1 MKDEA
6 PSITKLR
13 PPPMWQLWNN
23 PIFRRYFRSRLRPQ
37 GLSVALIITLVI
49 GGFIYLFV
57 PAVNKRIDEQRQLR
71 HLNDLRKLEN
81 LSQDKNQE
89 WEDLARRVADWEK
102 PKVRPPS
109 FYERTPIFPLLILQ
123 GIILFL
129 FGTGQVAG
137 GMTAESDEGS
147 VDYQRL
153 APMSPLAKTL
163 GYLFGLPVREYV
175 MFLATLP
182 LTALALW
189 KGRVPWEAWL
199 PVYGVFLFSV
209 VLYHLTGLVSGTV
222 IRNKRWAFLLSM
234 GLVFMLY
241 TVVPQGAR
249 FGFPFVK
256 YLTLWPVLVEHA
268 EEIAPK
274 SAEELVFATGMTPGS
289 EVPFFNLLFSDL
301 AFTLLVQGFFIL
313 AMVLMVWR
321 KWRRVESHLL
331 SKFWGLLVFVWIQ
344 VLIIGNAVPMA
355 EDGDLFP
362 SQNLQ
367 RTQVAGRFLREMG
380 RRHIEIPKNDPHLME
395 GATITF
401 VFAINLLLVIGLLV
415 IMMTPNAD
423 NQVRGLRRALRNR
436 QGTAPRL
443 SDESS
448 ALPAT
453 LVLITAGTVAW
464 YGFQRSILGSHWFTE
479 FMVGAENPMLGAGRF
494 FLVLAL
500 TVLTFHAMLET
511 KGGKRPF
518 LAVIFIGIVP
528 IMAAMIVQLGHREVS
543 TTALWIAGISP
554 FTQLAAATEMM
565 MPNALQFPAPYHEQ
579 VRTIFLWWCVGM
591 VLALAWSW
599 RSLAEVWRERRN
611 ARAKEAAA

>member
-1 MKDEA
+1 
-6 PSITKLR
+6 
-13 PPPMWQLWNN
+13 
-23 PIFRRYFRSRLRPQ
+23 
-37 GLSVALIITLVI
+37 
-49 GGFIYLFV
+49 
-57 PAVNKRIDEQRQLR
+57 
-71 HLNDLRKLEN
+71 
-81 LSQDKNQE
+81 
-89 WEDLARRVADWEK
+89 
-102 PKVRPPS
+102 
-109 FYERTPIFPLLILQ
+109 
-123 GIILFL
+123 
-129 FGTGQVAG
+129 
-137 GMTAESDEGS
+137 
-147 VDYQRL
+147 
-153 APMSPLAKTL
+153 
-163 GYLFGLPVREYV
+163 
-175 MFLATLP
+175 
-182 LTALALW
+182 
-189 KGRVPWEAWL
+189 
-199 PVYGVFLFSV
+199 
-209 VLYHLTGLVSGTV
+209 
-222 IRNKRWAFLLSM
+222 M

-268 EEIAPK
+268 QEIAPK

-321 KWRRVESHLL
+321 KWCRAESHLL

-367 RTQVAGRFLREMG
+367 RTEGAGRILREME
-380 RRHIEIPKNDPHLME
+380 RRHIEFPKNDPHLME

-401 VFAINLLLVIGLLV
+401 VFSINLLLVIALLV

-436 QGTAPRL
+436 RGTAPLL

-453 LVLITAGTVAW
+453 LVLIAAGTIAW
-464 YGFQRSILGSHWFTE
+464 YGFQRSILGSHWFSELMAGT
-479 FMVGAENPMLGAGRF
+479 ENPLLSAGRF
-494 FLVLAL
+494 FVVLAL
-500 TVLTFHAMLET
+500 TVLTFHGMLET

-528 IMAAMIVQLGHREVS
+528 IMMAMIVQLGHREVS

-565 MPNALQFPAPYHEQ
+565 MPDTFQFPEPYHDQ
-579 VRTIFLWWCVGM
+579 VRTIFHWWCAGM
-591 VLALAWSW
+591 ALALIWSW
-599 RSLAEVWRERRN
+599 RGLANVWQERRN
-611 ARAKEAAA
+611 ARVKEANA